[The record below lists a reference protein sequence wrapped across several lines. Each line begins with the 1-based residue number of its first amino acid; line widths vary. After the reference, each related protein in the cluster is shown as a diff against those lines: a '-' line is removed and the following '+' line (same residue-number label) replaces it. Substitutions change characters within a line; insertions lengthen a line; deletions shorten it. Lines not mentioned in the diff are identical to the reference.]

1 MDKKR
6 KLFVRIMAG
15 ILIAAMVIPTGID
28 ILMSIFA

>member
-1 MDKKR
+1 MDKKK

-15 ILIAAMVIPTGID
+15 ILIAAMVIPTGIA